1 MPKQTRNQVQ
11 STNKRNKKNNKIAKV
26 HIPNEALK
34 EKGCCLD
41 TKSPAAKCMSRYKK
55 HRYKRAFEF
64 FTQRS
69 KGHKR
74 SKKKKGSQ
82 ENAVGKN
89 AKRRYS
95 ALFIGGQPLE
105 KTKRTAMPSLKRHIA
120 WGYTGS
126 AARHKG
132 LFGSRTPTRH
142 VAQSD
147 EETSSSFKKPV
158 IFLTRPF
165 FGQNRQVK
173 KGGNVGTPPSGKHV
187 ARISQ

>member
-1 MPKQTRNQVQ
+1 MPTFKQQTQTTCPKQMPKQTRNQVQ

-69 KGHKR
+69 KWHKR

-95 ALFIGGQPLE
+95 ALFIGGQPLG

-126 AARHKG
+126 AARHKCLYWLPHPHSPRG
-132 LFGSRTPTRH
+132 QVRRIDFFNF
-142 VAQSD
+142 Q
-147 EETSSSFKKPV
+147 KPSY
-158 IFLTRPF
+158 F
-165 FGQNRQVK
+165 
-173 KGGNVGTPPSGKHV
+173 
-187 ARISQ
+187 